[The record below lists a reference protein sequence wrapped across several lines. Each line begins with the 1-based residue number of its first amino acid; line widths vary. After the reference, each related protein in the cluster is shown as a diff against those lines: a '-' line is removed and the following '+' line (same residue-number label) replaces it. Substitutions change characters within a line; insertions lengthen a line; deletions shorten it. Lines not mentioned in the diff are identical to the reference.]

1 MTGRNSIIT
10 FFIISNLIFS
20 FELNAQDMIDQELLT
35 LFSTSDTVR
44 QDYTTPF
51 REAENEIDISVSAV
65 FLFYKTFIS
74 SQDMP
79 TCIFTPS
86 CSVYAVEAFQKKG
99 VITGW
104 LSTFDR
110 LSRCHGLFSPGHY
123 HFDTNKKRFY
133 DPVH

>member
-1 MTGRNSIIT
+1 MTGRNIVMA
-10 FFIISNLIFS
+10 FVIISNLVFS
-20 FELNAQDMIDQELLT
+20 HGLNGQDLVDQELKT
-35 LFSTSDTVR
+35 LFHTSDTVH

-51 REAENEIDISVSAV
+51 REAENEIDIIVSSV

-86 CSVYAVEAFQKKG
+86 CSVYAVEAFHNKG
-99 VITGW
+99 VLTGW

-110 LSRCHGLFSPGHY
+110 LSRCHGLFNPGHY
-123 HFDTNKKRFY
+123 HFDINKKRFY

>member
-1 MTGRNSIIT
+1 MTGRKLIMT
-10 FFIISNLIFS
+10 FIIIPNLIFS
-20 FELNAQDMIDQELLT
+20 FELNGQDLADKELKT
-35 LFSTSDTVR
+35 LFNSADTVHH
-44 QDYTTPF
+44 DYTASF
-51 REAENEIDISVSAV
+51 RESRNEIDITVSTV

-99 VITGW
+99 VLTGW

-110 LSRCHGLFSPGHY
+110 LSRCHGLFKPGHY
-123 HFDTNKKRFY
+123 HFDINKKRFY